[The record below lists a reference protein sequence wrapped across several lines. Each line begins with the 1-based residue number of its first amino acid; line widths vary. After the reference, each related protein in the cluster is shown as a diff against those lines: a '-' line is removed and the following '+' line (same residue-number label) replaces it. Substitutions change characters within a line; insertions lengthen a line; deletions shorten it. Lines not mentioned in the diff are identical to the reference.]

1 MIIRLCKS
9 ILLFFGRMFETKHR
23 RIEVA
28 ILPEVDPMAALEE
41 ADELRRMKV
50 WGYGQDYVPKDNDY
64 VITNSRI

>member
-9 ILLFFGRMFETKHR
+9 ILLFFGRIFETKR
-23 RIEVA
+23 QRIA
-28 ILPEVDPMAALEE
+28 ILPEIDPMAPLEE

-50 WGYGQDYVPKDNDY
+50 WGYGQDFVPKDNDF